1 MTRKLKSEKG
11 ASILVALIIF
21 LTAAMISMVI
31 LSAAVTGVKT
41 VHNDAVRQ
49 KESLS
54 ISSAAKLLSKCIA
67 ESSVTITTVTTE
79 VEGEEPETTITYQTT
94 GSLGESLR
102 QILDDLPLRTTHE
115 FVVALDAENVCKF
128 AFEVNPA
135 GSYEDPTDPYKIK
148 GIVQQEGGEQNV
160 YLTAWIPSTPT
171 PVISTQQIEEE
182 HKTITTSVTVYKWN
196 KVELSTTGGR
206 P

>member
-1 MTRKLKSEKG
+1 MRKLKSKCG
-11 ASILVALIIF
+11 ISVLFALLLFLV
-21 LTAAMISMVI
+21 AAMISMVV
-31 LSAAVTGVKT
+31 LSASVTAVKR
-41 VHNDAVRQ
+41 VHDDGLRQ
-49 KESLS
+49 RESLS
-54 ISSAAKLLSKCIA
+54 VSSAAKLLSECIS
-67 ESSVTITTVTTE
+67 ESSVTVTSVTTE
-79 VEGEEPETTITYQTT
+79 VEGEEPETIVSYATS
-94 GSLGESLR
+94 GSLGDPLQ
-102 QILDDLPLRTTHE
+102 QILAALPGETRHE
-115 FVVALDAENVCKF
+115 FRVRQSDGTVCVF
-128 AFEVNPA
+128 DFQINPN

-182 HKTITTSVTVYKWN
+182 HKTITTSVTIYKWN